1 MASAAWVRGA
11 GGVRQGLRLVLK
23 GTVQVKPPLKT
34 PGEDLEAALLL

>member
-11 GGVRQGLRLVLK
+11 GGVRQGLQLVLK
-23 GTVQVKPPLKT
+23 GTVQAKQPLGT